1 MATPNAAGGRGGGR
15 PCLRTRRDLFGA
27 VLRTHVEPQDQSVP
41 TATQVPVHRGK
52 GSERAFPPPLPPSR
66 KWFAPDILIG
76 SSLPFERR
84 AAQVARRPFNFGS
97 EGERGGSVSRPA
109 PPLHAGRLSPD
120 PELLSLGLQVEEAL
134 FRVPG
139 LVPSP
144 FLATNSLYEPG
155 QVPFPLC
162 SPNSTINE

>member
-109 PPLHAGRLSPD
+109 PPRPFTLAASARIPSCSAWAFRWKRHYLGSRGWFLV
-120 PELLSLGLQVEEAL
+120 LSLQLT
-134 FRVPG
+134 RCMSPG
-139 LVPSP
+139 KCL
-144 FLATNSLYEPG
+144 SLSVLLTA
-155 QVPFPLC
+155 Q
-162 SPNSTINE
+162 